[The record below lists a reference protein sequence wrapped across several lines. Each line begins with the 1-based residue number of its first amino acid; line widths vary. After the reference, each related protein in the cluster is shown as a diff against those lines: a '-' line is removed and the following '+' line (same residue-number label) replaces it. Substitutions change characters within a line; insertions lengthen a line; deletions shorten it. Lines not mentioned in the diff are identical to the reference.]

1 MSEFAELGRKLFYRV
16 FCVMALIIAVYLIVD
31 LYLSHTLDIKVII
44 LFGILLAVIFF
55 GWWDWLANYSILK
68 RQEEELKIY
77 KLYIHPLEELTK
89 DIRARQHEFD
99 NHMNAVL
106 NMHVTIDNYDE
117 LVAAQSA
124 YCKEIYE
131 AKGVSTPALLRISD
145 KILAGFLY
153 SKILGAPTYA
163 KVEIQVLSQQIITSV
178 SEHNLVE
185 ILGTL
190 VDNAFEAATPQLP
203 LVEMVLDSK
212 EDKLIFMIRN
222 QVQGLTMGDI
232 SRFFQKGYTTKD
244 NRECRGLGLYQAN
257 MIAQQFGGEITV
269 ELTDGE
275 ESQEIC
281 FRVEIEKTLKPNQL
295 QGISWV
301 GLFNS
306 NSQQLVGESNP

>member
-1 MSEFAELGRKLFYRV
+1 MSEFAQLGRKLFYRV

-31 LYLSHTLDIKVII
+31 LYLSHTLDVKVIV

-55 GWWDWLANYSILK
+55 GWWDWLANYAVLK

-99 NHMNAVL
+99 NHMNAIL
-106 NMHVTIDNYDE
+106 NMHVTIDNYEE
-117 LVAAQSA
+117 LVQAQSA

-131 AKGVSTPALLRISD
+131 SKEISTSALLRISD

-153 SKILGAPTYA
+153 SKLLGAPGYTD
-163 KVEIQVLSQQIITSV
+163 VEIQVLSQQIITSV

-190 VDNAFEAATPQLP
+190 VDNAFEAATPELP
-203 LVEMVLDSK
+203 AVEMVLDSRN
-212 EDKLIFMIRN
+212 DKLIFMIRN

-244 NRECRGLGLYQAN
+244 NSECRGLGLYQAN

-269 ELTDGE
+269 ELTEGE
-275 ESQEIC
+275 GSQEIC
-281 FRVEIEKTLKPNQL
+281 FRVEI
-295 QGISWV
+295 
-301 GLFNS
+301 
-306 NSQQLVGESNP
+306 

>member
-44 LFGILLAVIFF
+44 LFGILLAVIFI

-153 SKILGAPTYA
+153 SKILGAPAYA

-203 LVEMVLDSK
+203 LVEMVLDSR

-232 SRFFQKGYTTKD
+232 SGFFQKGYTTKD

-281 FRVEIEKTLKPNQL
+281 FRVEI
-295 QGISWV
+295 
-301 GLFNS
+301 
-306 NSQQLVGESNP
+306 

>member
-153 SKILGAPTYA
+153 SKILGAPAYA
-163 KVEIQVLSQQIITSV
+163 KVETQVLSQQIITSV

-203 LVEMVLDSK
+203 LVEMVLDSR

-281 FRVEIEKTLKPNQL
+281 FRVEI
-295 QGISWV
+295 
-301 GLFNS
+301 
-306 NSQQLVGESNP
+306 

>member
-31 LYLSHTLDIKVII
+31 LYLSHTLDIKVIV
-44 LFGILLAVIFF
+44 LFGILLAVIFI

-153 SKILGAPTYA
+153 SKILGAPAYA

-203 LVEMVLDSK
+203 LVEMVLDSR

-281 FRVEIEKTLKPNQL
+281 FRVEI
-295 QGISWV
+295 
-301 GLFNS
+301 
-306 NSQQLVGESNP
+306 

>member
-124 YCKEIYE
+124 YCKEIYG

-281 FRVEIEKTLKPNQL
+281 FRVEI
-295 QGISWV
+295 
-301 GLFNS
+301 
-306 NSQQLVGESNP
+306 

>member
-16 FCVMALIIAVYLIVD
+16 FCVMALIIAIYLIVD

-281 FRVEIEKTLKPNQL
+281 FRVEI
-295 QGISWV
+295 
-301 GLFNS
+301 
-306 NSQQLVGESNP
+306 

>member
-31 LYLSHTLDIKVII
+31 LYLSHTLEIKVII

-153 SKILGAPTYA
+153 SKILGAPAYA

-203 LVEMVLDSK
+203 LVEMVLDSR

-281 FRVEIEKTLKPNQL
+281 FRVEI
-295 QGISWV
+295 
-301 GLFNS
+301 
-306 NSQQLVGESNP
+306 

>member
-1 MSEFAELGRKLFYRV
+1 MSEFAQLGRKLFYRV

-31 LYLSHTLDIKVII
+31 LYLSHTLDVKVIV

-55 GWWDWLANYSILK
+55 GWWDWLANYAALK

-77 KLYIHPLEELTK
+77 ELYIHPLEELTK

-99 NHMNAVL
+99 NHMNAIL
-106 NMHVTIDNYDE
+106 NMHVTIDNYEE
-117 LVAAQSA
+117 LVQAQSA

-131 AKGVSTPALLRISD
+131 SKEISTSALLRISD

-153 SKILGAPTYA
+153 SKLLGAPGYA
-163 KVEIQVLSQQIITSV
+163 DVEIQVLSQQIITSV

-190 VDNAFEAATPQLP
+190 VDNAFEAATPELP
-203 LVEMVLDSK
+203 TVEMVLDSRN
-212 EDKLIFMIRN
+212 DKLIFMIRN

-244 NRECRGLGLYQAN
+244 NSECRGLGLYQAN

-269 ELTDGE
+269 ELTEGE

-281 FRVEIEKTLKPNQL
+281 FRVEI
-295 QGISWV
+295 
-301 GLFNS
+301 
-306 NSQQLVGESNP
+306 

>member
-153 SKILGAPTYA
+153 SKIIGAPAYA

-203 LVEMVLDSK
+203 LVEMVLDSR

-281 FRVEIEKTLKPNQL
+281 FRVEI
-295 QGISWV
+295 
-301 GLFNS
+301 
-306 NSQQLVGESNP
+306 

>member
-153 SKILGAPTYA
+153 SKILGAPAYA

-203 LVEMVLDSK
+203 LVEMVLDSR

-275 ESQEIC
+275 ESQDIC
-281 FRVEIEKTLKPNQL
+281 FRVEI
-295 QGISWV
+295 
-301 GLFNS
+301 
-306 NSQQLVGESNP
+306 

>member
-153 SKILGAPTYA
+153 SKILGAPAYA

-203 LVEMVLDSK
+203 LVEMVLDSR

-222 QVQGLTMGDI
+222 QVQDLTMGDI

-281 FRVEIEKTLKPNQL
+281 FRVEI
-295 QGISWV
+295 
-301 GLFNS
+301 
-306 NSQQLVGESNP
+306 

>member
-153 SKILGAPTYA
+153 SKILGAPAYA

-203 LVEMVLDSK
+203 LVEMVLDSR

-222 QVQGLTMGDI
+222 QVQVLTMGDI

-281 FRVEIEKTLKPNQL
+281 FRVEI
-295 QGISWV
+295 
-301 GLFNS
+301 
-306 NSQQLVGESNP
+306 

>member
-269 ELTDGE
+269 ELTYGE

-281 FRVEIEKTLKPNQL
+281 FRVEI
-295 QGISWV
+295 
-301 GLFNS
+301 
-306 NSQQLVGESNP
+306 

>member
-153 SKILGAPTYA
+153 SKILGAPAYA

-203 LVEMVLDSK
+203 LVEMVLDSR
-212 EDKLIFMIRN
+212 EDKLIFMICN

-281 FRVEIEKTLKPNQL
+281 FRVEI
-295 QGISWV
+295 
-301 GLFNS
+301 
-306 NSQQLVGESNP
+306 

>member
-131 AKGVSTPALLRISD
+131 AKGVSTPAILRISD

-153 SKILGAPTYA
+153 SKILGAPAYA

-203 LVEMVLDSK
+203 LVEMVLDSR

-281 FRVEIEKTLKPNQL
+281 FRVEI
-295 QGISWV
+295 
-301 GLFNS
+301 
-306 NSQQLVGESNP
+306 

>member
-153 SKILGAPTYA
+153 SKILGAPAYA

-203 LVEMVLDSK
+203 LVEMVLDSR

-281 FRVEIEKTLKPNQL
+281 FRVEI
-295 QGISWV
+295 
-301 GLFNS
+301 
-306 NSQQLVGESNP
+306 

>member
-153 SKILGAPTYA
+153 SKILGAPAYA

-203 LVEMVLDSK
+203 LVEMVLDSR

-281 FRVEIEKTLKPNQL
+281 CRVEI
-295 QGISWV
+295 
-301 GLFNS
+301 
-306 NSQQLVGESNP
+306 

>member
-145 KILAGFLY
+145 KILAVFLY
-153 SKILGAPTYA
+153 RKILGAPSDA
-163 KVEIQVLSQQIITSV
+163 KVEIQVVSQQIITSV

-203 LVEMVLDSK
+203 LVEMVLDSR

-281 FRVEIEKTLKPNQL
+281 FRVEI
-295 QGISWV
+295 
-301 GLFNS
+301 
-306 NSQQLVGESNP
+306 

>member
-16 FCVMALIIAVYLIVD
+16 FCVMALIIAVYRIVD

-153 SKILGAPTYA
+153 SKILGAPAYA

-203 LVEMVLDSK
+203 LVEMVLDSR

-281 FRVEIEKTLKPNQL
+281 FRVEI
-295 QGISWV
+295 
-301 GLFNS
+301 
-306 NSQQLVGESNP
+306 

>member
-55 GWWDWLANYSILK
+55 GWWNWLANYSILK

-153 SKILGAPTYA
+153 SKILGAPAYA

-203 LVEMVLDSK
+203 LVEMVLDSR

-281 FRVEIEKTLKPNQL
+281 FRVEI
-295 QGISWV
+295 
-301 GLFNS
+301 
-306 NSQQLVGESNP
+306 

>member
-153 SKILGAPTYA
+153 SKILGAPAYA

-185 ILGTL
+185 ILGIL

-203 LVEMVLDSK
+203 LVEMVLDSR

-281 FRVEIEKTLKPNQL
+281 FRVEI
-295 QGISWV
+295 
-301 GLFNS
+301 
-306 NSQQLVGESNP
+306 

>member
-77 KLYIHPLEELTK
+77 KLYIHPMEELTK

-153 SKILGAPTYA
+153 SKILGAPAYA

-203 LVEMVLDSK
+203 LVEMVLDSR

-281 FRVEIEKTLKPNQL
+281 FRVEI
-295 QGISWV
+295 
-301 GLFNS
+301 
-306 NSQQLVGESNP
+306 

>member
-44 LFGILLAVIFF
+44 LFGILLAVIFI

-153 SKILGAPTYA
+153 SKILGAPAYA

-203 LVEMVLDSK
+203 LVEMVLDSR

-232 SRFFQKGYTTKD
+232 TRFFQKGYTTKD

-281 FRVEIEKTLKPNQL
+281 FRVEI
-295 QGISWV
+295 
-301 GLFNS
+301 
-306 NSQQLVGESNP
+306 

>member
-117 LVAAQSA
+117 LVAAKSA

-281 FRVEIEKTLKPNQL
+281 FRVEI
-295 QGISWV
+295 
-301 GLFNS
+301 
-306 NSQQLVGESNP
+306 

>member
-16 FCVMALIIAVYLIVD
+16 FCVMALIIAVYLIVV

-124 YCKEIYE
+124 YYKEIYE

-153 SKILGAPTYA
+153 SKILGAPAYA

-203 LVEMVLDSK
+203 LVEMVLDSR

-281 FRVEIEKTLKPNQL
+281 FRVEI
-295 QGISWV
+295 
-301 GLFNS
+301 
-306 NSQQLVGESNP
+306 

>member
-1 MSEFAELGRKLFYRV
+1 MSEFAQLGRKLFYRV

-31 LYLSHTLDIKVII
+31 LYLSHTLDVKVIV

-55 GWWDWLANYSILK
+55 GWWDWLANYAVLK

-99 NHMNAVL
+99 NHMNAIL
-106 NMHVTIDNYDE
+106 NMHVTIDNYEE
-117 LVAAQSA
+117 LVQAQSA

-131 AKGVSTPALLRISD
+131 SKEISTSALLRISD

-153 SKILGAPTYA
+153 SKLLGAPGYA
-163 KVEIQVLSQQIITSV
+163 DVEIQVLSQQIITSV

-190 VDNAFEAATPQLP
+190 VDNAFEAATLELP
-203 LVEMVLDSK
+203 AVEMVLDSRN
-212 EDKLIFMIRN
+212 DKLIFMIRN

-269 ELTDGE
+269 ELTEGE

-281 FRVEIEKTLKPNQL
+281 FRVEI
-295 QGISWV
+295 
-301 GLFNS
+301 
-306 NSQQLVGESNP
+306 

>member
-1 MSEFAELGRKLFYRV
+1 M
-16 FCVMALIIAVYLIVD
+16 
-31 LYLSHTLDIKVII
+31 
-44 LFGILLAVIFF
+44 
-55 GWWDWLANYSILK
+55 
-68 RQEEELKIY
+68 
-77 KLYIHPLEELTK
+77 
-89 DIRARQHEFD
+89 
-99 NHMNAVL
+99 
-106 NMHVTIDNYDE
+106 TIDNYDE

-281 FRVEIEKTLKPNQL
+281 FRVEI
-295 QGISWV
+295 
-301 GLFNS
+301 
-306 NSQQLVGESNP
+306 

>member
-153 SKILGAPTYA
+153 SKILGAPAYA

-190 VDNAFEAATPQLP
+190 VDNAFEASTPQLP
-203 LVEMVLDSK
+203 LVEMVLDSR

-281 FRVEIEKTLKPNQL
+281 FRVEI
-295 QGISWV
+295 
-301 GLFNS
+301 
-306 NSQQLVGESNP
+306 

>member
-153 SKILGAPTYA
+153 SKILGAPAYA

-203 LVEMVLDSK
+203 LVEMVLDSR

-244 NRECRGLGLYQAN
+244 NREGRGLGLYQAN

-281 FRVEIEKTLKPNQL
+281 FRVEI
-295 QGISWV
+295 
-301 GLFNS
+301 
-306 NSQQLVGESNP
+306 

>member
-44 LFGILLAVIFF
+44 LLGILLAVIFF

-153 SKILGAPTYA
+153 SKILGAPAYA

-203 LVEMVLDSK
+203 LVEMVLDSR

-281 FRVEIEKTLKPNQL
+281 FRVEI
-295 QGISWV
+295 
-301 GLFNS
+301 
-306 NSQQLVGESNP
+306 

>member
-1 MSEFAELGRKLFYRV
+1 MSEFAQLGRKLFYRV

-31 LYLSHTLDIKVII
+31 LYLSHTLDVKVIV

-55 GWWDWLANYSILK
+55 GWWDWLANYAVLK

-77 KLYIHPLEELTK
+77 ELYIHPLEELTK

-99 NHMNAVL
+99 NHMNAIL
-106 NMHVTIDNYDE
+106 NMHVTIDNYEE
-117 LVAAQSA
+117 LVQAQSA

-131 AKGVSTPALLRISD
+131 SKEISTSALLRISD

-153 SKILGAPTYA
+153 SKLLGAPSYA
-163 KVEIQVLSQQIITSV
+163 DVEIQVLSQQIITSV

-190 VDNAFEAATPQLP
+190 VDNAFEAATPELP
-203 LVEMVLDSK
+203 TVEMVLDSRN
-212 EDKLIFMIRN
+212 DKLIFMIRN

-244 NRECRGLGLYQAN
+244 NSECRGLGLYQAN

-269 ELTDGE
+269 ELTEGE

-281 FRVEIEKTLKPNQL
+281 FRVEI
-295 QGISWV
+295 
-301 GLFNS
+301 
-306 NSQQLVGESNP
+306 

>member
-124 YCKEIYE
+124 YCKEIYA

-153 SKILGAPTYA
+153 SKILGAPAYA

-203 LVEMVLDSK
+203 LVEMVLDSR

-281 FRVEIEKTLKPNQL
+281 FRVEI
-295 QGISWV
+295 
-301 GLFNS
+301 
-306 NSQQLVGESNP
+306 

>member
-1 MSEFAELGRKLFYRV
+1 MSEFAQLGRKLFYRV

-31 LYLSHTLDIKVII
+31 LYLSHTLDVKVIV

-55 GWWDWLANYSILK
+55 GWWDWLANYAVLK

-99 NHMNAVL
+99 NHMNAIL
-106 NMHVTIDNYDE
+106 NMHVTIDNYEE
-117 LVAAQSA
+117 LVQAQSA

-131 AKGVSTPALLRISD
+131 SKEIGTSALLRISD

-153 SKILGAPTYA
+153 SKLLGAPGYTD
-163 KVEIQVLSQQIITSV
+163 VEIQVLSQQIITSV

-190 VDNAFEAATPQLP
+190 VDNAFEAATPELP
-203 LVEMVLDSK
+203 AVEMVLDSRN
-212 EDKLIFMIRN
+212 DKLIFMIRN

-232 SRFFQKGYTTKD
+232 SRFFQKGYTTRD

-269 ELTDGE
+269 ELTEGE
-275 ESQEIC
+275 GSQEIC
-281 FRVEIEKTLKPNQL
+281 FRVEI
-295 QGISWV
+295 
-301 GLFNS
+301 
-306 NSQQLVGESNP
+306 

>member
-77 KLYIHPLEELTK
+77 KLSIHPLEELTK

-153 SKILGAPTYA
+153 SKILGAPAYA

-203 LVEMVLDSK
+203 LVEMVLDSR

-281 FRVEIEKTLKPNQL
+281 FRVEI
-295 QGISWV
+295 
-301 GLFNS
+301 
-306 NSQQLVGESNP
+306 

>member
-153 SKILGAPTYA
+153 SKILGAPAYV

-203 LVEMVLDSK
+203 LVEMVLDSR

-281 FRVEIEKTLKPNQL
+281 FRVEI
-295 QGISWV
+295 
-301 GLFNS
+301 
-306 NSQQLVGESNP
+306 

>member
-99 NHMNAVL
+99 NHMNVVL

-281 FRVEIEKTLKPNQL
+281 FRVEI
-295 QGISWV
+295 
-301 GLFNS
+301 
-306 NSQQLVGESNP
+306 

>member
-55 GWWDWLANYSILK
+55 GWWDWLANYSLLK

-281 FRVEIEKTLKPNQL
+281 FRVEI
-295 QGISWV
+295 
-301 GLFNS
+301 
-306 NSQQLVGESNP
+306 